1 MRSKQLQ
8 LSASEKRQLL
18 QIIDGFSHSRI
29 LGIGDFILDKFVWGN
44 VSRISPE
51 APVPVVNVKRESYMP
66 GGSLNVANNIRT
78 LGAKVYPCGV
88 VGRDIEGRVLVKT
101 MRREGIETGGVVVDA
116 KRPTSL
122 KTRIIAHSQQ
132 VVRYDRE
139 SSENVPAADLK
150 KIFQFVEK
158 KISDVHVVIVEDY
171 GKGLIQPQFVTQVI
185 KLAKRFRKPVLVD
198 PKEKHFSFYKG
209 ATGMTPNR
217 KEAFAGYESLFGSS
231 HKTPSLEQ
239 VGWGLL
245 KKLQLDFIMITLG
258 EDGMALFQ
266 KGKKAVVSIPTTAQE
281 VYDVSGAGDTVI
293 ATLALAVARRA
304 PMAQAAMISNLAAGI
319 VVGKLGTA
327 TITCD
332 ELCAR
337 IKEI

>member
-1 MRSKQLQ
+1 MQSKKLQ
-8 LSASEKRQLL
+8 LSASDKRQLL
-18 QIIDGFSHSRI
+18 QIIDGFSRARI
-29 LGIGDFILDKFVWGN
+29 LGIGDFILDKFVWGS

-78 LGAKVYPCGV
+78 LGAQIYPCGV

-101 MRREGIETGGVVVDA
+101 MRREGIETGGVVIDS

-139 SSENVPAADLK
+139 STENVSLQDLK
-150 KIFQFVEK
+150 KILQFVEK
-158 KISDVHVVIVEDY
+158 KIKDSNVVIVEDY
-171 GKGLIQPQFVTQVI
+171 GKGVIQPHFVMQII

-198 PKEKHFSFYKG
+198 PKEKNFSFYKG

-217 KEAFAGYESLFGSS
+217 KEAYAGYESLFG
-231 HKTPSLEQ
+231 TPREVPSLET
-239 VGWGLL
+239 VGWGLI
-245 KKLQLDFIMITLG
+245 KKLQLEFIMITLG

-266 KGKKAVVSIPTTAQE
+266 KGKKSVVLIPTTAQE

-293 ATLALAVARRA
+293 AVLALAMAARA
-304 PMAQAAMISNLAAGI
+304 PMPQAAMISNLAAGI

-327 TITCD
+327 TTTIE
-332 ELCAR
+332 ELR
-337 IKEI
+337 SRVKEL

>member
-1 MRSKQLQ
+1 MQSKQLQ

-18 QIIDGFSHSRI
+18 QIIDGFSKARI
-29 LGIGDFILDKFVWGN
+29 LGIGDFILDKFVWGS

-78 LGAKVYPCGV
+78 LGAKIYPCGV

-101 MRREGIETGGVVVDA
+101 MRREDIETGGVVVDS

-139 SSENVPAADLK
+139 STENVSLLDLK
-150 KIFQFVEK
+150 KILQFVEK
-158 KISDVHVVIVEDY
+158 KIADVNVVIIEDY
-171 GKGLIQPQFVTQVI
+171 GKGVIQPQFVTQI
-185 KLAKRFRKPVLVD
+185 IRIAKRYRKPVLVD

-217 KEAFAGYESLFGSS
+217 KEAYAGYESLFGTT
-231 HKTPSLEQ
+231 HKNLSLET

-245 KKLQLDFIMITLG
+245 KKLQLEFIMVTLG

-266 KGKKAVVSIPTTAQE
+266 KGKKSVVSIPTTAQE

-293 ATLALAVARRA
+293 ATLALAMAARA
-304 PMAQAAMISNLAAGI
+304 PMPQAAMISNLAAGI

-327 TITCD
+327 TTTIE
-332 ELCAR
+332 ELR
-337 IKEI
+337 SRVKGL

>member
-1 MRSKQLQ
+1 MKPKQLQ

-18 QIIDGFSHSRI
+18 QIIDGFSRARI

-51 APVPVVNVKRESYMP
+51 APVPVVDVKRESYMP

-78 LGAKVYPCGV
+78 LGAHVYPCGV

-101 MRREGIETGGVVVDA
+101 MRREGIETGGVVVDS
-116 KRPTSL
+116 KRPTSI

-132 VVRYDRE
+132 VVRFDRE
-139 SSENVPAADLK
+139 SSENVSAADLK
-150 KIFQFVEK
+150 KIAQFVEK
-158 KISDVHVVIVEDY
+158 KIADVNVVIIEDY
-171 GKGLIQPQFVTQVI
+171 GKGVIQPQFVTEI
-185 KLAKRFRKPVLVD
+185 IRIAKRKGKPVLVD

-217 KEAFAGYESLFGSS
+217 KEAYAGYESLFGAQ
-231 HKTPSLEQ
+231 HEKPSLET

-245 KKLQLDFIMITLG
+245 KKLELEFIMITLG
-258 EDGMALFQ
+258 EDGMALFE
-266 KGKKAVVSIPTTAQE
+266 KGKKAVVQIPTTAQE

-293 ATLALAVARRA
+293 ATLALAMAAQA
-304 PMAQAAMISNLAAGI
+304 PMPLAAMISNLAAGI
-319 VVGKLGTA
+319 VVEKLGTA
-327 TITCD
+327 TTTVE
-332 ELCAR
+332 ELRTR
-337 IKEI
+337 IKGI

>member
-1 MRSKQLQ
+1 MKSKPLQ

-18 QIIDGFSHSRI
+18 QIIDGFSRARI

-44 VSRISPE
+44 VTRISPE

-78 LGAKVYPCGV
+78 LGAKIYPCGV
-88 VGRDIEGRVLVKT
+88 VGRDIEGRVLVKA
-101 MRREGIETGGVVVDA
+101 MRREGIETGGVIIDS

-132 VVRYDRE
+132 LVRYDRE
-139 SSENVPAADLK
+139 STENVAPQDLK
-150 KIFQFVEK
+150 KILQFVEK
-158 KISDVHVVIVEDY
+158 KIKDVNVVIVEDY
-171 GKGLIQPQFVTQVI
+171 GKGVIQPKFVTEI
-185 KLAKRFRKPVLVD
+185 IHIAKRFRKPVLVD
-198 PKEKHFSFYKG
+198 PKEKNFSFYKG

-217 KEAFAGYESLFGSS
+217 KEAYAGYESLFGPS
-231 HKTPSLEQ
+231 HTTPTLET

-245 KKLQLDFIMITLG
+245 KKLKLEFIMITLG

-266 KGKKAVVSIPTTAQE
+266 KGKKSVVSIPTTAQE

-293 ATLALAVARRA
+293 ATLALAMATRA
-304 PMAQAAMISNLAAGI
+304 PMPQAAMISNLAAGI

-327 TITCD
+327 TTTAD
-332 ELCAR
+332 ELR
-337 IKEI
+337 SRVKEI

>member
-1 MRSKQLQ
+1 MKSKQLQ

-18 QIIDGFSHSRI
+18 QIIDGFSNARI
-29 LGIGDFILDKFVWGN
+29 LGIGDFILDKFVWGS

-51 APVPVVNVKRESYMP
+51 APVPVVDVKNESYMP

-78 LGAKVYPCGV
+78 LGAKIYPCGV
-88 VGRDIEGRVLVKT
+88 VGRDIEGRLLVKT
-101 MRREGIETGGVVVDA
+101 MRQQGIETGGVVIDA
-116 KRPTSL
+116 KRPTSI

-139 SSENVPAADLK
+139 STENVSPQDLK

-158 KISDVHVVIVEDY
+158 KIADVSVVIIEDY
-171 GKGLIQPQFVTQVI
+171 GKGVIQPHFVMQII
-185 KLAKRFRKPVLVD
+185 KIAKRFRKPVLVD

-217 KEAFAGYESLFGSS
+217 KEAYAGYESLFGVS
-231 HKTPSLEQ
+231 HKPFSLET

-245 KKLQLDFIMITLG
+245 KKLQLDFIMVTLG

-266 KGKKAVVSIPTTAQE
+266 KGKKSVVLIPTTAQE

-293 ATLALAVARRA
+293 AALALAMAVRA
-304 PMAQAAMISNLAAGI
+304 PMPQAAMLSNLAAGI

-327 TITCD
+327 TTTAA
-332 ELCAR
+332 ELRAR
-337 IKEI
+337 VKEI

>member
-1 MRSKQLQ
+1 MQSKQLQ
-8 LSASEKRQLL
+8 LSTAEKRQLI
-18 QIIDGFSHSRI
+18 QIVDGFSRARI

-78 LGAKVYPCGV
+78 LGAKIDPCGV

-101 MRREGIETGGVVVDA
+101 MRREGIDTGGVVLDS

-132 VVRYDRE
+132 VVRFDRE
-139 SSENVPAADLK
+139 STEDVAASDLK
-150 KIFQFVEK
+150 KILQFVEK
-158 KISDVHVVIVEDY
+158 KIGSVNVVIIEDY
-171 GKGLIQPQFVTQVI
+171 GKGMIQPEFVTKVI
-185 KLAKRFRKPVLVD
+185 KLAKKVGKPVLVD
-198 PKEKHFSFYKG
+198 PKERHFSFYKG

-217 KEAFAGYESLFGSS
+217 KEAYSGYESLYGVS
-231 HKTPSLEQ
+231 HKQPSLET

-245 KKLQLDFIMITLG
+245 KKLQLEFILITLG

-266 KGKKAVVSIPTTAQE
+266 KNKKSVVSIPTTARE

-293 ATLALAVARRA
+293 ATLALAMAARVS
-304 PMAQAAMISNLAAGI
+304 MTQAAKLANLAAGI
-319 VVGKLGTA
+319 VVEKLGTA
-327 TITCD
+327 TTTPD
-332 ELCAR
+332 ELRAR
-337 IKEI
+337 IREL

>member
-1 MRSKQLQ
+1 MASKGLR
-8 LSASEKRQLL
+8 LSAAEKRQLV
-18 QIIDGFSHSRI
+18 QILDGFSKARI

-88 VGRDIEGRVLVKT
+88 VGRDIEGRVLIKT
-101 MRREGIETGGVVVDA
+101 MRREGIDTGGVVVDT

-139 SSENVPAADLK
+139 SSENVSPADLK
-150 KIFQFVEK
+150 KILQFVEK
-158 KISDVHVVIVEDY
+158 KISDVNVVIIEDY
-171 GKGLIQPQFVTQVI
+171 GKGVIQPQFVTQI
-185 KLAKRFRKPVLVD
+185 IRLAKRYRKPVLVD
-198 PKEKHFSFYKG
+198 PKEKHFSFYQG

-217 KEAFAGYESLFGSS
+217 KEAYAGYESLFGASQ
-231 HKTPSLEQ
+231 KAPSLEQ

-245 KKLQLDFIMITLG
+245 KKLRLDFMMITLG

-266 KGKKAVVSIPTTAQE
+266 KGKKSVVSIPTTAQE

-293 ATLALAVARRA
+293 ATLALAMAARA
-304 PMAQAAMISNLAAGI
+304 PMPQAAMISNLAAGI
-319 VVGKLGTA
+319 VVEKLGTA
-327 TITCD
+327 TTTVA
-332 ELCAR
+332 ELRSR

>member
-1 MRSKQLQ
+1 MKPKQLQ

-18 QIIDGFSHSRI
+18 QIIDGFSRARI

-51 APVPVVNVKRESYMP
+51 APVPVVDVKRESYMP

-78 LGAKVYPCGV
+78 LGAHIYPCGV
-88 VGRDIEGRVLVKT
+88 VGRDIEGRVLVKA
-101 MRREGIETGGVVVDA
+101 MRREGIETGGVVVDS

-132 VVRYDRE
+132 VVRFDRE
-139 SSENVPAADLK
+139 SSDNVSAGDLK
-150 KIFQFVEK
+150 KITQFVEK
-158 KISDVHVVIVEDY
+158 KIADVNVVIIEDY
-171 GKGLIQPQFVTQVI
+171 GKGVIQPQFVTEI
-185 KLAKRFRKPVLVD
+185 IRIAKRKGKPVLVD

-217 KEAFAGYESLFGSS
+217 KEAYAGYESLFGAQQEN
-231 HKTPSLEQ
+231 PSLET

-245 KKLQLDFIMITLG
+245 KKLELEFIMITLG
-258 EDGMALFQ
+258 EDGMALFE
-266 KGKKAVVSIPTTAQE
+266 KGKKTVVQIPTTAQE

-293 ATLALAVARRA
+293 ATLALAMAAKA
-304 PMAQAAMISNLAAGI
+304 PMPLAAMISNLAAGI
-319 VVGKLGTA
+319 VVEKLGTA
-327 TITCD
+327 TITVE
-332 ELCAR
+332 ELRAR
-337 IKEI
+337 IESI